1 MTALGSIIG
10 AGMFLGAGL
19 TLRAAGPSVL
29 LAYALLGILMY
40 FNLSFLAELSLLDP
54 EEGSFQSYAG
64 KAFGTGTGFVIG
76 WLYWISGILTMSSE
90 VTAAAIFSGRWFPS
104 VPQWMFVIGFALALT
119 ALNLID
125 ARGFGKAESALSIV
139 KVIALIGFIIL
150 GIVLV
155 FTSWLQPPA
164 GWHNLSSAPFFPR
177 GTAGFAG
184 SLLLVFYAYS
194 GTSVV
199 GLAINQSEKPAK
211 TVPKVVLATS
221 ILVTLLYVGSLF
233 LLLLVNPWSVY
244 NASASPYV
252 LSLQSSRIPF
262 ALDIMNFVIL
272 TAALSAMNA
281 SMFGVSRMLYALADK
296 GEAPKYFFRLNRK
309 KVPLRALLFSNAF
322 LLGVGIL
329 SYFIPNQLYLLV
341 TGASGLLSL
350 VNVVTITFA
359 HWKLYPRLAPQA
371 KEEARVFHV
380 VGYPVSNFLV
390 GAIFI
395 FIFLSAFALPD
406 QRPSFILGAA
416 LIILMGVIYFAV
428 RTKLGPETGRLS
440 ARTAEW
446 NTRTKRQD
454 LRTEERTQEHN
465 QEQNPGLHPAA
476 TATQETLHT
485 PAPDPRETLRS
496 DPYPEKKLFGFRRRR
511 NRA

>member
-1 MTALGSIIG
+1 MAERRSKKMSGFSLTMTALGSIIG

-19 TLRAAGPSVL
+19 TLQAAGPSVL

-90 VTAAAIFSGRWFPS
+90 VTAAAIFSGRWFPA

-119 ALNLID
+119 VLNLIG
-125 ARGFGKAESALSIV
+125 AKGFGQAESALSIV
-139 KVIALIGFIIL
+139 KVIALLGFIIL
-150 GIVLV
+150 GVVLV
-155 FTSWLQPPA
+155 FTPWLQPPT
-164 GWHNLSSAPFFPR
+164 GWHNLTSAPFFPR
-177 GTAGFAG
+177 GTTGFLG

-199 GLAINQSEKPAK
+199 GLAINQSKKPQK
-211 TVPKVVLATS
+211 TVPNVVLATS

-233 LLLLVNPWSVY
+233 LLLLVHPWSVY

-281 SMFGVSRMLYALADK
+281 SMFGVSRMLHALADK
-296 GEAPKYFFRLNRK
+296 GQAPKYFFRLNRK
-309 KVPLRALLFSNAF
+309 NVPLRALLFSNAF

-329 SYFIPNQLYLLV
+329 SYLIPNQLYLLV

-350 VNVVTITFA
+350 VNVVTIALA
-359 HWKLYPRLAPQA
+359 HWKLYPRLASRA
-371 KEEARVFHV
+371 KEEAHVFHV
-380 VGYPVSNFLV
+380 TGYPVTNALV

-395 FIFLSAFALPD
+395 LIFLSAFALPD

-416 LIILMGVIYFAV
+416 LIILMGIVYFAV
-428 RTKLGPETGRLS
+428 RTKLVPQAGRPS
-440 ARTAEW
+440 AGTAER
-446 NTRTKRQD
+446 NTETNRQN
-454 LRTEERTQEHN
+454 LRTEEGN
-465 QEQNPGLHPAA
+465 QERNPGLHPVA
-476 TATQETLHT
+476 TATQETLQQG
-485 PAPDPRETLRS
+485 L
-496 DPYPEKKLFGFRRRR
+496 EKKPFWFRRRK
-511 NRA
+511 NRV